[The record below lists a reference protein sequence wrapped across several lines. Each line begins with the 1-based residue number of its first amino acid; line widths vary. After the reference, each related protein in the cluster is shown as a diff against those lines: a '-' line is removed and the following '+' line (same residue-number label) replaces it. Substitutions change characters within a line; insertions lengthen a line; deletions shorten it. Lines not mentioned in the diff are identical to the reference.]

1 MRLISFKMPS
11 DITIEL
17 STSIPND
24 IINALRE
31 ILSSPIFKFP
41 ITKKVPKI
49 VTGMIRP
56 TIKPAFTPSIK
67 RIRPI
72 TIITL

>member
-1 MRLISFKMPS
+1 M
-11 DITIEL
+11 
-17 STSIPND
+17 
-24 IINALRE
+24 INALRE

-56 TIKPAFTPSIK
+56 TINPAFIPKINRIK
-67 RIRPI
+67 AI